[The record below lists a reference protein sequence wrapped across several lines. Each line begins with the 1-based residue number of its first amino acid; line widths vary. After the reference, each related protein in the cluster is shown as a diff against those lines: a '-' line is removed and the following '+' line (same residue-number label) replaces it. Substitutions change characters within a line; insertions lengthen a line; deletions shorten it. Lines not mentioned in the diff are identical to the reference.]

1 MSGKLWTAAV
11 LVLAICV
18 NGLIADD
25 KARYDNYRLY
35 YLHLTTAEHVQ
46 IFQEIE
52 KRSDSYSFIG
62 HAREVGQKLNV
73 LVAAHK
79 VAECADILKR
89 YNVEH
94 NILVSM
100 SSSSGYQ
107 LPALI
112 FVRITDNRFPSTY

>member
-1 MSGKLWTAAV
+1 MSGKLWSAAV

-18 NGLIADD
+18 HGLIADD

-35 YLHLTTAEHVQ
+35 HLHLTTAEHVQ

-52 KRSDSYSFIG
+52 ARSDSYSFIG

-89 YNVEH
+89 YKVEH
-94 NILVSM
+94 EILVSVQVLHRKNINC
-100 SSSSGYQ
+100 SH
-107 LPALI
+107 
-112 FVRITDNRFPSTY
+112 